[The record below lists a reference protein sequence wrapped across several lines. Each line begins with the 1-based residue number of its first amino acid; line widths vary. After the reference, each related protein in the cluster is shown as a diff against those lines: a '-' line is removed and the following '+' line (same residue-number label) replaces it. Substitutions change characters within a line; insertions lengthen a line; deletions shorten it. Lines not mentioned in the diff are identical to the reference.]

1 MLLSRNR
8 RLVLSTFYKRKRLKG
23 PYALIYSLF
32 VRREDLRGSVR
43 KFPLS
48 EPPHNTCTYDVCLFL
63 RFWTLPPLCQHQ
75 IHATYLPLQIYATS
89 LPLVINWLTPL
100 PPQCIC
106 TRPYGHLALLPE
118 IALDRTTAAVYFV
131 VQQ

>member
-1 MLLSRNR
+1 MLIFEILDPS
-8 RLVLSTFYKRKRLKG
+8 
-23 PYALIYSLF
+23 
-32 VRREDLRGSVR
+32 
-43 KFPLS
+43 
-48 EPPHNTCTYDVCLFL
+48 
-63 RFWTLPPLCQHQ
+63 PLCQHQ